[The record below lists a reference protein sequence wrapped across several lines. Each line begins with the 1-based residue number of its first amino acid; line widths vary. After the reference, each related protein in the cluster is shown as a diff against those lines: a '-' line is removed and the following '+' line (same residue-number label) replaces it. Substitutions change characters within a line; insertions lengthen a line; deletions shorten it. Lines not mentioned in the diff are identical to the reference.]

1 MLLILEIFL
10 VLISH
15 AKIQLKN
22 NTYFVYVCT
31 VFVNNCYYYWFVKLK
46 LRTGGINK
54 EIVNKSLAQGKYPS
68 TWKIAHV
75 IAIFKKGDSSLP
87 SNYRPISLISCVGR
101 VMEKVIYKHVYKHL
115 HSNNLIYQ
123 YQSGFLPEHST
134 VHQLIELHNTILN
147 SLENKEFSCFV
158 SCDFSKAFDKVWH
171 NELIHKMNS
180 YGIKGNLLSWFKNYI
195 HKRKQKVVYHR
206 FVVIIV

>member
-1 MLLILEIFL
+1 
-10 VLISH
+10 
-15 AKIQLKN
+15 
-22 NTYFVYVCT
+22 
-31 VFVNNCYYYWFVKLK
+31 
-46 LRTGGINK
+46 
-54 EIVNKSLAQGKYPS
+54 
-68 TWKIAHV
+68 
-75 IAIFKKGDSSLP
+75 
-87 SNYRPISLISCVGR
+87 
-101 VMEKVIYKHVYKHL
+101 MERIIYKHVYKHL

-147 SLENKEFSCFV
+147 SIENKEFNCFV

-195 HKRKQKVVYHR
+195 HKRKQK
-206 FVVIIV
+206 